1 MASMSKSLA
10 EMNKSRDLVGAT
22 KAIGDVGR
30 SKGTGTLLSPPQGS
44 ISLPTEALARSGG
57 WGLLLYEDRCMNA
70 VWVVSKI
77 AIYTF
82 VLSVL
87 YRQSSNF
94 LFILAHLPK
103 TWIAV
108 VGALGALNMA
118 FAYALGWDPALV
130 SAAALGALLFN
141 IAPVPPKGHTK
152 EEWRIT
158 INEAYQEMGLPSG
171 RLQSRLGL
179 LAFGLCSLISY
190 VAFFTQTC
198 DINNECTPLFRG
210 LI

>member
-1 MASMSKSLA
+1 MKI
-10 EMNKSRDLVGAT
+10 V
-22 KAIGDVGR
+22 V
-30 SKGTGTLLSPPQGS
+30 TLLWMLALLFGLW
-44 ISLPTEALARSGG
+44 IEVKHANMSL
-57 WGLLLYEDRCMNA
+57 MNA

-82 VLSVL
+82 VLVVL

-94 LFILAHLPK
+94 LFFLARRPK

-118 FAYALGWDPALV
+118 FAYALGWDPRLV
-130 SAAALGALLFN
+130 SDAALGALLFN
-141 IAPVPPKGHTK
+141 IGPEPPEGHTK
-152 EEWRIT
+152 EESRIL
-158 INEAYQEMGLPSG
+158 INEAYQEEGLPSG
-171 RLQSRLGL
+171 RLQHRLGL

-190 VAFFTQTC
+190 AALFGQTC
-198 DINNECTPLFRG
+198 DINKCTPLFRG

>member
-1 MASMSKSLA
+1 MSL
-10 EMNKSRDLVGAT
+10 
-22 KAIGDVGR
+22 
-30 SKGTGTLLSPPQGS
+30 
-44 ISLPTEALARSGG
+44 
-57 WGLLLYEDRCMNA
+57 MNA

-82 VLSVL
+82 VLVVL
-87 YRQSSNF
+87 YRQSYNF
-94 LFILAHLPK
+94 LFFLARRPK

-108 VGALGALNMA
+108 VGALGALNVV
-118 FAYALGWDPALV
+118 FAYALGWDPRLV
-130 SAAALGALLFN
+130 SAAAFTALLLN
-141 IAPVPPKGHTK
+141 IAPAPPKGHTK

-158 INEAYQEMGLPSG
+158 INEVYGEMGLPSG

-190 VAFFTQTC
+190 LALFGQTC
-198 DINNECTPLFRG
+198 DINNECTPLLQG

>member
-1 MASMSKSLA
+1 MKI
-10 EMNKSRDLVGAT
+10 V
-22 KAIGDVGR
+22 V
-30 SKGTGTLLSPPQGS
+30 TLLWMLALLGGLWFEVKFANM
-44 ISLPTEALARSGG
+44 SLM
-57 WGLLLYEDRCMNA
+57 DA
-70 VWVVSKI
+70 VWAVPKI

-82 VLSVL
+82 VLVVL

-94 LFILAHLPK
+94 LFLLARRPK

-118 FAYALGWDPALV
+118 LAYALGWDPRLV
-130 SAAALGALLFN
+130 SAAVLIAFLLN
-141 IAPVPPKGHTK
+141 IAPAPPEGHTK
-152 EEWRIT
+152 EEWRIF
-158 INEAYQEMGLPSG
+158 IKECYEEMGLPSG

-190 VAFFTQTC
+190 AALFGQTC
-198 DINNECTPLFRG
+198 DINKCTPLFRG